1 MTDIADISSIAD
13 VIVDIVADTTKSVEG
28 TIKIKA
34 L

>member
-13 VIVDIVADTTKSVEG
+13 VIVDIVADTTKSFERS
-28 TIKIKA
+28 IKIEA